1 MTENRTPLDQV
12 LDLFVYAP
20 LGLALAA
27 REELPKLAERGRTQ
41 LDTQLTMA
49 RFVGQFAVAEGRRQA
64 EKLAERAAERL
75 VGPPSPPARPWAAAA
90 RPSAASARPS
100 AVSAAPTAS
109 SPAAPP
115 EPPQGTSRRPPSPTG
130 GNGSRPSAGH
140 LAIPGYDTLAASQ
153 VVQRLPG
160 LSAAE
165 LEAVRSYEEATRRR
179 KTVLTRIEQLQAEA

>member
-20 LGLALAA
+20 LGLALTA

-49 RFVGQFAVAEGRRQA
+49 RVVGQFAVAEGRRQA

-75 VGPPSPPARPWAAAA
+75 VGPPPTPPAA
-90 RPSAASARPS
+90 RPSARPP
-100 AVSAAPTAS
+100 AADAS
-109 SPAAPP
+109 SPASGSGSARSAASARSAS
-115 EPPQGTSRRPPSPTG
+115 GSPS
-130 GNGSRPSAGH
+130 GNGSRPSAEH

-160 LSAAE
+160 LAAAE
-165 LEAVRSYEEATRRR
+165 LEAVRAYEEGTRRR
-179 KTVLTRIEQLQAEA
+179 KTILTRIEQLQAEA